1 MKIFAIWNSC
11 GFEKEPLFYVEAKNV
26 EDLKKILSERLKKGE
41 PFGMFPGWSPV
52 EISKEEMYK
61 ILNSFN
67 EDDTDLVDEDKRES
81 FNLFARMQSQTGN
94 DVPILEELRKY
105 KMYNLKYSVTLNKIK
120 SLDIDKALQE
130 KNMEKNNSHLAG
142 EYFVAS
148 ELYRRG
154 YSVGMTIGNA
164 KEIDILVEFD
174 EGTTAKIQVKSI
186 KNKGSNGWPIKTD
199 QVRDDIVYVFV
210 NLNINNKD
218 DMSPPDCYILTAN
231 EAKSLIK
238 DYSTRGILTLSS
250 VKKGEHK
257 DEWQKIRNAS
267 R

>member
-1 MKIFAIWNSC
+1 MKIFAIWNCC

-26 EDLKKILSERLKKGE
+26 EDLKKILRQRVEKRE
-41 PFGMFPGWSPV
+41 PFGMFPGWEPV
-52 EISKEEMYK
+52 EISKEEMYQV
-61 ILNSFN
+61 LNRFN
-67 EDDTDLVDEDKRES
+67 EDDIKLVDEDKRES

-120 SLDIDKALQE
+120 SLDISKTLKE

-142 EYFVAS
+142 EYFVAA

-164 KEIDILVEFD
+164 KAIDMFVEFD
-174 EGTTAKIQVKSI
+174 GRTVLIQVKAI
-186 KNKGSNGWPIKTD
+186 KNKDSVGWPITKD
-199 QVRDDIVYVFV
+199 QVKDNIVYVFV
-210 NLNINNKD
+210 NLNIKDNN
-218 DMSPPDCYILTAN
+218 DMFPPDYYILASN
-231 EAKSLIK
+231 EAQLLIT

-250 VKKGEHK
+250 VKKGEYK
-257 DEWQKIRNAS
+257 DEWQKIKNAS